1 VKSLSEDV
9 LIKADPLRAYC
20 TDLFVSQE
28 MPREDAH
35 IIADSL
41 VEANLTGVDSHGVS
55 RMGIYIK
62 RLQEKMVNTKA
73 QIKLISDYPAAAA
86 IDGLNSMGAPI
97 SVQAMEIAI
106 AKARTTGCAF
116 VTINNSNHNGT
127 AAYFARKALAHDMI
141 GFSCTNAP
149 STMPPWGG
157 ITPFFGTNPFAV
169 AIPADKQLPIVMDMA
184 TSVVARGKI
193 ILAGKNGKEIPLGW
207 AISKDGEMTTDPKT
221 ALEGAVLPFG
231 EYKGSAIAL
240 LVDVLSGILSGA
252 AFGPHIA
259 SLYENFT
266 DPQNVGHAFGVID
279 ISKFGPADKFKQ
291 RIDQMILEMKAL
303 RPAKGVDQI
312 KLPGEIEH
320 FTRERRLTEGIPL
333 SRPVLKELKEL
344 GTLCGVPYTLE

>member
-1 VKSLSEDV
+1 LSEDI
-9 LIKADPLRAYC
+9 LIKADPLRAFC
-20 TDLFVSQE
+20 TDLFVGQGI
-28 MPREDAH
+28 PREEAH

-55 RMGIYIK
+55 RMGIYLK
-62 RLQEKMVNTKA
+62 RLQEKMVNIKA

-86 IDGLNSMGAPI
+86 IDGCNSMGAAI

-106 AKARTTGCAF
+106 TKAKATGCAF
-116 VTINNSNHNGT
+116 VTVNNSNHNGT
-127 AAYFARKALAHDMI
+127 AAYFARMALDHDMI

-169 AIPADKQLPIVMDMA
+169 TIPADKQLPIVIDMA

-193 ILAGKNGKEIPLGW
+193 ILAAKNGKEIPLGW
-207 AISKDGEMTTDPKT
+207 AISKDGEMTTDPKE
-221 ALEGAVLPFG
+221 ALVGAVLPFG

-240 LVDVLSGILSGA
+240 TIDVLCGILSGA

-259 SLYENFT
+259 SLYENFV
-266 DPQNVGHAFGVID
+266 DPQNVGHSFGAID
-279 ISKFGPADKFKQ
+279 ISKFGPTDRFKQ

-303 RPAKGVDQI
+303 RPAKGVEQVI
-312 KLPGEIEH
+312 LPGEIEH
-320 FTRERRLTEGIPL
+320 NTKMRRLAEGVPL
-333 SRPVLKELKEL
+333 SRPVLDELNDL
-344 GTLCGVPYTLE
+344 GKKIGSKLE

>member
-1 VKSLSEDV
+1 MSKDL
-9 LIKADPLRAYC
+9 LIPADPLRAYC
-20 TDLFVSQE
+20 TDLFVSQG
-28 MPREDAH
+28 MPREEAH

-41 VEANLTGVDSHGVS
+41 VEANLTGVDSHGTS

-62 RLQEKMVNTKA
+62 RLQEGLVNSKA
-73 QIKLISDYPAAAA
+73 QIKVVSDYPAAAA
-86 IDGLNSMGAPI
+86 IDGCNSMGAPI

-106 AKARTTGCAF
+106 SKAKTTGCAF
-116 VTINNSNHNGT
+116 VTVNNSNHNGT
-127 AAYFARKALAHDMI
+127 AAYFARMALAHDMI

-169 AIPADKQLPIVMDMA
+169 AIPAEKQLPIVMDMA

-193 ILAGKNGKEIPLGW
+193 ILAAKNGKEIPLGW
-207 AISKDGEMTTDPKT
+207 AISKDGEMTTDPKE

-259 SLYENFT
+259 SLYDNFT
-266 DPQNVGHAFGVID
+266 DPQNVGHAFGVLD
-279 ISKFGPADKFKQ
+279 ISKFGPVDVFK
-291 RIDQMILEMKAL
+291 RRVDQMIQEMKAL
-303 RPAKGVDQI
+303 RPAKGVDQV

-320 FTRERRLTEGIPL
+320 YTKQRRLAEGIPMT
-333 SRPVLKELKEL
+333 RPVLDELKDL
-344 GTLCGVPYTLE
+344 GNLCGVAYTLE